1 MSRRIPLPKGR
12 GEALPLTCK
21 VYHTI
26 ISSMEEQ
33 HTKHVTYK
41 IGYHF
46 VWCPTYRKHI
56 LTGDVALF
64 VESEMRRLCETNK
77 WIIGALNIQEDHV
90 HLFLS
95 APPSVSPSL
104 IANTLKGITA
114 RQVFKQFPE
123 VKKQLWGGSFWSR
136 SFYVGTVGDM
146 TETTVKKYIEL
157 GQG

>member
-1 MSRRIPLPKGR
+1 MAFHSM
-12 GEALPLTCK
+12 
-21 VYHTI
+21 VYHAI
-26 ISSMEEQ
+26 IDGMEEQ

-46 VWCPTYRKHI
+46 VWCPKSRKSI
-56 LTGDVALF
+56 LTGKVATF
-64 VESEMRRLCETNK
+64 IESEIRRLCESNK
-77 WIIGALNIQEDHV
+77 WTIGALSIQEDHV

-95 APPSVSPSL
+95 APPSVAPSS

-114 RQVFKQFPE
+114 RQVFKQYPE
-123 VKKQLWGGSFWSR
+123 VKKQLWDGSFWSR

-146 TETTVKKYIEL
+146 TEATVKKYIEL

>member
-1 MSRRIPLPKGR
+1 MTRM
-12 GEALPLTCK
+12 
-21 VYHTI
+21 VYHTTI
-26 ISSMEEQ
+26 RSVEQQ

-46 VWCPTYRKHI
+46 VWCPKYRKQV
-56 LTGDVALF
+56 LTGEVAAF
-64 VESEMRRLCETNK
+64 VESEIRRLCEANK
-77 WIIGALNIQEDHV
+77 WTLGALTLQEDHV

-95 APPSVSPSL
+95 APPSVAPSL

-114 RQVFKQFPE
+114 RQVFKQFPA

-146 TETTVKKYIEL
+146 TEQSVKKYIE
-157 GQG
+157 

>member
-1 MSRRIPLPKGR
+1 M
-12 GEALPLTCK
+12 
-21 VYHTI
+21 VYHAI
-26 ISSMEEQ
+26 IDGMEEQ

-46 VWCPTYRKHI
+46 VWCPKYRKSI
-56 LTGDVALF
+56 LTGEVALF
-64 VESEMRRLCETNK
+64 VESEIRRLCEANQ

-90 HLFLS
+90 HLFVS

-114 RQVFKQFPE
+114 RQVFRQFPE

-146 TETTVKKYIEL
+146 TEATVKKYILL
-157 GQG
+157 GKG

>member
-1 MSRRIPLPKGR
+1 
-12 GEALPLTCK
+12 
-21 VYHTI
+21 
-26 ISSMEEQ
+26 MEER
-33 HTKHVTYK
+33 HTRHVTYK

-46 VWCPTYRKHI
+46 VWCPKYRKSI
-56 LTGDVALF
+56 LTGNVALF
-64 VESEMRRLCETNK
+64 VESEIRRLGKTNK
-77 WIIGALNIQEDHV
+77 WTIGAVNVAEDHV
-90 HLFLS
+90 HLFVS

-123 VKKQLWGGSFWSR
+123 VRKQLWGGSFWSR

-146 TETTVKKYIEL
+146 TEETVKKYIEL

>member
-1 MSRRIPLPKGR
+1 M
-12 GEALPLTCK
+12 
-21 VYHTI
+21 VYHAI
-26 ISSMEEQ
+26 ISDMREQ

-46 VWCPTYRKHI
+46 VWYPTYRKSI
-56 LTGDVALF
+56 LTSNVATF
-64 VESEMRRLCETNK
+64 VESEIKRLCETNK
-77 WIIGALNIQEDHV
+77 WTIGALNIQEDHV
-90 HLFLS
+90 HLFVS
-95 APPSVSPSL
+95 APPSIAPSL

-146 TETTVKKYIEL
+146 TEETVKKYIEL